1 MNTIEFLDRGGGG
14 GPATDIYFDHCP
26 VDPSTLQHIHHCV
39 HQLQPQM
46 VDMEIFIMFR
56 YASKWISSYLKV
68 EREYKKKNLI
78 CKS

>member
-26 VDPSTLQHIHHCV
+26 VDPATLQHIHHCV

-56 YASKWISSYLKV
+56 FHQSGYHLSKG
-68 EREYKKKNLI
+68 
-78 CKS
+78 